1 MTARSLP
8 PLPAALAAKLRP
20 SPPVPV
26 AAPTR
31 PTGARKRR
39 GAVSPRA
46 GAVAGAPEARG
57 GAGPKP
63 KRSPSS
69 QRARDASG
77 RAWEAQVQ
85 RLNDLA
91 ALAGVARLHRRPT
104 ATTRGGAF
112 VATSGVDFTGHYIGS
127 GQAIYCETKRCAG
140 GRFDFAQLRPSQREE
155 LAAASREGAV
165 AVVLVSV
172 GRAGHVCA
180 LGWAHI
186 LDEERRG
193 AKSLS
198 AEKLRAVYGVPSG
211 THWPACRWLR

>member
-1 MTARSLP
+1 VTARSLP
-8 PLPAALAAKLRP
+8 PLPAALAAKLAP
-20 SPPVPV
+20 SPRLPV

-31 PTGARKRR
+31 PTGARQRSR
-39 GAVSPRA
+39 PSPRA
-46 GAVAGAPEARG
+46 AGASAAAGGARG

-63 KRSPSS
+63 KRSASS

-140 GRFDFAQLRPSQREE
+140 GRFDLAQLRPSQRVE
-155 LAAASREGAV
+155 LAAAHAEGAV

-172 GRAGHVCA
+172 GRVGITCAVPWSAVAATMERGVSSVSAAA
-180 LGWAHI
+180 LGAY
-186 LDEERRG
+186 R
-193 AKSLS
+193 
-198 AEKLRAVYGVPSG
+198 VPAG
-211 THWPACRWLR
+211 THWPACEWLR